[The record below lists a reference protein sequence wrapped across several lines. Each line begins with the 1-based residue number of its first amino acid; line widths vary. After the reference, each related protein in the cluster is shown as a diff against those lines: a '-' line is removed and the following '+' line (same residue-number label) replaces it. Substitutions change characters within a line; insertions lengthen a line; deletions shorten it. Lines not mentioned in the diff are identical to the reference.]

1 MKGTNETEVLLV
13 RINRLFGLFIQN
25 REIYLKNVG
34 QKVSALEPDVR
45 KYITS
50 DIPEVLRLFVD
61 WENYKI
67 KGSVGAGR
75 SFPALICKH
84 LHHLQC
90 LYKIRLLCKATV
102 STGMYL
108 HLCLLLHFRIRI
120 LRLLSELLPFRGIH
134 PM

>member
-61 WENYKI
+61 WED
-67 KGSVGAGR
+67 KGVCWGR
-75 SFPALICKH
+75 AVNQNSLDC
-84 LHHLQC
+84 C
-90 LYKIRLLCKATV
+90 
-102 STGMYL
+102 SG
-108 HLCLLLHFRIRI
+108 
-120 LRLLSELLPFRGIH
+120 
-134 PM
+134 